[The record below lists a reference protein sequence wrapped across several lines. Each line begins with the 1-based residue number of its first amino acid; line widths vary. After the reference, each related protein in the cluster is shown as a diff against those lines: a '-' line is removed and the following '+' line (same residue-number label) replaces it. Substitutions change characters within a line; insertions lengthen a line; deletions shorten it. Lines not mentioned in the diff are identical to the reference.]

1 MDELVPKK
9 RYEEGSVMT
18 GKDSS
23 IMRHENLVAH
33 HVDSLH
39 SLKKMHQ
46 DIVITLRLIMNN
58 YKTIDGRRVNVHIAK
73 GACITIHFD
82 TTVII
87 HGLHI
92 HDCKPIVNAMVRSPP
107 SHFVVEGGQLVS
119 KASKNRKQGRG
130 IQATSVLCLTV

>member
-9 RYEEGSVMT
+9 RYEEGSVTT

-58 YKTIDGRRVNVHIAK
+58 YKTIDGRRVNVHITK
-73 GACITIHFD
+73 GACITIH
-82 TTVII
+82 
-87 HGLHI
+87 
-92 HDCKPIVNAMVRSPP
+92 
-107 SHFVVEGGQLVS
+107 
-119 KASKNRKQGRG
+119 
-130 IQATSVLCLTV
+130 LTRLL